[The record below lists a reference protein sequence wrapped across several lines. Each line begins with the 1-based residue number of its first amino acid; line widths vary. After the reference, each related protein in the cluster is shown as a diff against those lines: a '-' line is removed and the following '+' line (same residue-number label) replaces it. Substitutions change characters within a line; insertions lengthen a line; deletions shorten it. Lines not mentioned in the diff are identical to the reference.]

1 MTLRKDPNDQELKHL
16 HQAYR
21 AYMETE
27 PWRELT
33 DRNPILIT
41 HTQTGQQALTIA
53 MGHWRKEYGIAM
65 YLDQKGQQE
74 YRRTVLG
81 PGTSQMPNCA
91 TIAATTGERN
101 LMAHRERRRLKPLGI
116 PPYQENQWPAWF
128 SSENFALHRT
138 WLINNDEAVFLAH
151 ALNAAAHLVEEHRA
165 GRLQITTD
173 ERPRPGVEPVIA
185 YRSHPEG
192 PGNWTHTPEPFSP

>member
-74 YRRTVLG
+74 YR
-81 PGTSQMPNCA
+81 P
-91 TIAATTGERN
+91 
-101 LMAHRERRRLKPLGI
+101 
-116 PPYQENQWPAWF
+116 
-128 SSENFALHRT
+128 
-138 WLINNDEAVFLAH
+138 
-151 ALNAAAHLVEEHRA
+151 HRA
-165 GRLQITTD
+165 GTRNVPNAKLRHHRSNHRGTQPHGLPGKKTAQTSGDTSLSGEPVARLVQFRKFRPAPD
-173 ERPRPGVEPVIA
+173 LVDKQRRSGLPRPRAE
-185 YRSHPEG
+185 RSHPPRRG
-192 PGNWTHTPEPFSP
+192 TPGRTASDHNRRKTPPPGSSP